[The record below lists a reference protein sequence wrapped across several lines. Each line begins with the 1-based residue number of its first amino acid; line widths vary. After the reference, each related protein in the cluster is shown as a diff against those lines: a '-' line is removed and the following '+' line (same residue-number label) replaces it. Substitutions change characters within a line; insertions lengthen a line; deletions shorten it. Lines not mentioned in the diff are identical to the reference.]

1 MKIPLEQVFCQNM
14 KNFRKN
20 AKLSQEKLSF
30 LLDKNINYINMIESG
45 KSLPPI
51 PMIEKIAEVLNIQPY
66 QLFMTD
72 DATDATVLD
81 KVKFAHLAAESIS
94 ENAEHIVLNL
104 LDNMPSDKI

>member
-1 MKIPLEQVFCQNM
+1 
-14 KNFRKN
+14 
-20 AKLSQEKLSF
+20 
-30 LLDKNINYINMIESG
+30 MIESG

-66 QLFMTD
+66 QLFMAD

-81 KVKFAHLAAESIS
+81 KVKFARLAAESIS

>member
-1 MKIPLEQVFCQNM
+1 
-14 KNFRKN
+14 
-20 AKLSQEKLSF
+20 
-30 LLDKNINYINMIESG
+30 MIESG

-81 KVKFAHLAAESIS
+81 KVKFARLAAEAIS